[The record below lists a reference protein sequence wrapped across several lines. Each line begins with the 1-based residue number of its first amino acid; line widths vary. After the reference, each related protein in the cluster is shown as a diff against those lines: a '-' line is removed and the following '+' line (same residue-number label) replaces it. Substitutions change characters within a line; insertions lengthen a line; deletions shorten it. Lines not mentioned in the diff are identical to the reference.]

1 VQVGKHLTPLRGR
14 PLAVAAVLAALAGT
28 ALYRRLP
35 ALARVLRVAAPAPLL
50 AAGMFLLASPASALV
65 LPDGDTP
72 ASRPAPAAGTAA
84 GRPAIVVVAFDELP
98 LTSLL
103 DTSGRVDPA
112 TYPSFAWLAGHSTWY
127 ATPPR

>member
-50 AAGMFLLASPASALV
+50 AAGMFLLASPASDLV
-65 LPDGDTP
+65 LPDGDTRRP
-72 ASRPAPAAGTAA
+72 ARLRRASR
-84 GRPAIVVVAFDELP
+84 RPAGP
-98 LTSLL
+98 RSWSWPSTSW
-103 DTSGRVDPA
+103 R
-112 TYPSFAWLAGHSTWY
+112 
-127 ATPPR
+127 